1 MQYYVKIWQVDTDK
15 DNLPMYL
22 PFQGYDRI
30 LRFSGEKSLTREM
43 FKQWWHV
50 VYEIPDY
57 ESKKKDMPVLNDL
70 FEMFNINR
78 PDDFKG
84 WSLSVSDIIQL
95 NDKLYFCDTF
105 GWKELDY
112 KGE

>member
-1 MQYYVKIWQVDTDK
+1 
-15 DNLPMYL
+15 
-22 PFQGYDRI
+22 
-30 LRFSGEKSLTREM
+30 
-43 FKQWWHV
+43 
-50 VYEIPDY
+50 
-57 ESKKKDMPVLNDL
+57 MPVLNDL